1 MRHAGLGSIVK
12 SQESFAAYACVMHS
26 TSTRGFVDG
35 WLRAWNSHDLDAIME
50 HYANDVIFAS
60 PVATQLVPSS
70 NGVIRGKAALRD
82 YWAEGLR
89 KFPDL
94 HFELKET
101 YVGVGIVVIN
111 YVNKTGALACEVLEF
126 EGEQVVRGYGTYL
139 FGEDQSGGLS
149 KS

>member
-1 MRHAGLGSIVK
+1 
-12 SQESFAAYACVMHS
+12 
-26 TSTRGFVDG
+26 
-35 WLRAWNSHDLDAIME
+35 ME

-111 YVNKTGALACEVLEF
+111 YVNQTGALACEVLEF
-126 EGEQVVRGYGTYL
+126 EVNKWCAAMARTSSVKINLVVCQRVDR
-139 FGEDQSGGLS
+139 FRVS
-149 KS
+149 